1 MKAIQETIGNT
12 QVLIQA
18 MDNEVEVLN
27 SENDGPALVNTGI
40 EDDIK
45 DVYRKAK
52 AAIKNI
58 AEDLGQEFDSIRK
71 TAHAQQ
77 MEVEFSMGFSAEA
90 KAWVVFGAKADSGLK
105 VKLTWQGDGE

>member
-18 MDNEVEVLN
+18 MDTPTIEVLN
-27 SENDGPALVNTGI
+27 SDDDGPALINHGI
-40 EDDIK
+40 QDDIN

-52 AAIKNI
+52 AAIKDI
-58 AEDLGQEFDSIRK
+58 AEDLANEFDSIRE

-77 MEVEFSMGFSAEA
+77 MEIEFSMGFSAEA
-90 KAWVVFGAKADSGLK
+90 KAWVIFGAKADSGLK
-105 VKLTWQGDGE
+105 VKLIWQNDK